1 MKSIKENEGQYLI
14 FPSRQNDSNCLVSVT
29 IVEKEIGLYWAYLI
43 DRPGFPEGRLRAAR
57 DPQVLHISQK
67 ALMSIQGEQTMQ
79 LPGSTGEHQ
88 AQEEFG
94 TTRRALTFYNKQML
108 PYLNPLMRE
117 FIGVRFF

>member
-1 MKSIKENEGQYLI
+1 
-14 FPSRQNDSNCLVSVT
+14 
-29 IVEKEIGLYWAYLI
+29 
-43 DRPGFPEGRLRAAR
+43 
-57 DPQVLHISQK
+57 
-67 ALMSIQGEQTMQ
+67 MQ

-117 FIGVRFF
+117 FIARQEMVFIATTDAHGGGGGQGT